1 MDVGTI
7 RTLIS
12 ATPLADV
19 AACRAELSAITS
31 VRGLLDARE
40 LEVVRQLD
48 AFAGTD
54 AAPFPQEV
62 VATATRSSLGAAE
75 RLRDRAATAAAVP
88 ELGAALAAGATTG
101 DRVDVVARAASGL
114 SSSERAALA
123 GHGARLAL
131 AAGAQTSAAFRKT
144 VDDVV
149 RRVRA
154 DDGLARL
161 ARQRGQARLR
171 WWLDGEGMWNLA
183 GKLDPVAGLRLEGML
198 RNEIERRRAGGLPN
212 DAPTDPV
219 ERQQFLAALALVGL
233 LCPSEANE
241 LLGHD
246 AEPAGAAVAD
256 DPVAPHCDP
265 ARPTSSTPTS
275 STPTSSTPTSSSP
288 AAGNGGPS
296 VPDVTVLI
304 DARTFLTGQAH
315 GSTVCEAGVG
325 RFGLPIETVRR
336 WACLGGVTPVVVGAD
351 GVRLFLG
358 RETRLANR
366 AQRRALRVLYRTCA
380 LCDTAFEHCQ
390 IHHVHWFEHGGRTD
404 IDELVPLCN
413 RHHHLVHEGGWQ
425 LHLAPDRTLTVTRP
439 GGQVTAH
446 GPPRAMAA

>member
-1 MDVGTI
+1 MDVGAI

-19 AACRAELSAITS
+19 AACRAELAANTS

-48 AFAGTD
+48 AFADTD
-54 AAPFPQEV
+54 AALFPQEV
-62 VATATRSSLGAAE
+62 VATATRSSLAAAE
-75 RLRDRAATAAAVP
+75 RLRDRAATAADVP
-88 ELGAALAAGATTG
+88 ELGAALASGATTG

-131 AAGAQTSAAFRKT
+131 AAGAQTSTAVRKT

-154 DDGLARL
+154 DDGLATL
-161 ARQRGQARLR
+161 ARQRGQSRLR
-171 WWLDGEGMWNLA
+171 WWLDGEGMWNLS
-183 GKLDPVAGLRLEGML
+183 GKFDPVAGLRLEGVL
-198 RNEIERRRAGGLPN
+198 RNEIERRRAGGLPAG
-212 DAPTDPV
+212 APTDAV

-233 LCPSEANE
+233 LCPSEASE
-241 LLGHD
+241 LLGH
-246 AEPAGAAVAD
+246 EAD
-256 DPVAPHCDP
+256 SDGM
-265 ARPTSSTPTS
+265 
-275 STPTSSTPTSSSP
+275 TSSTPTSSSP
-288 AAGNGGPS
+288 ATGNGGPP

-304 DARTFLTGQAH
+304 DSRTFLTGQAH
-315 GSTVCEAGVG
+315 DSTVCEAGVG

-439 GGQVTAH
+439 GGHVTAH
-446 GPPRAMAA
+446 GPPTARAA